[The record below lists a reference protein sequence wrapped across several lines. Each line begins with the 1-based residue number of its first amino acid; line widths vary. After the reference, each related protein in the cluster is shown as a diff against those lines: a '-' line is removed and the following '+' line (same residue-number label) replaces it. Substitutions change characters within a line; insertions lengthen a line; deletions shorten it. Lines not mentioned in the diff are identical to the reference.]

1 MPPEHSHQRRHARR
15 LTLQKPIS
23 GGVQAGHDVQILDL
37 SLGGAR
43 LEHTVLLRP
52 GSTCFLRLPFKPR
65 SLTVVGSVAWS
76 QVVEQVAES
85 PGSTTV
91 LLYQSGLEF
100 GSLGAEARA
109 RLTGFL
115 EQMGP
120 PHDETRGSA
129 PRVR

>member
-1 MPPEHSHQRRHARR
+1 MPPEHSQQRRQAQR
-15 LTLQKPIS
+15 LTLQEPIS
-23 GGVQAGHDVQILDL
+23 GGVQASHEVQILDL

-43 LEHTVLLRP
+43 LEHTVVLPP

-76 QVVEQVAES
+76 RVVERVAES
-85 PGSTTV
+85 PGSTTI

-100 GSLGAEARA
+100 GSLGTEAQA

-120 PHDETRGSA
+120 PHDETRRS
-129 PRVR
+129 P

>member
-1 MPPEHSHQRRHARR
+1 MPPEHSQQRRHARR
-15 LTLQKPIS
+15 LTLQEPMI
-23 GGVQAGHDVQILDL
+23 GGVQAGHGVQILDL

-43 LEHTVLLRP
+43 LEHTVILRP

-76 QVVEQVAES
+76 QVVERVAES

-120 PHDETRGSA
+120 PHDETRRS
-129 PRVR
+129 P